1 MGCLSMRTSL
11 KDIAEYTGL
20 SKTAVSLH
28 LNKHQLAGRLSA
40 ATRAKIDEAV
50 KKFDYVPSYTA
61 RALSSGKTMT
71 IGFVVADL
79 TLPYSSLAAA
89 TLIDETGKHD
99 VQLLISATKYSPEK
113 EIKCLEELRNRHAD
127 GIIYSL
133 AMDTEVCNRL
143 AEAHYPMVRVFDR
156 DDRFHSIENDFTEA
170 VQKSVEYF
178 RGSGAE
184 KITLIAYS
192 DVIRYDAQ
200 EMCSSFIKACEGA
213 GCKSSIEPVNSLDA
227 ASINSCLERISRNP
241 PDFLIVQGPLCM
253 TVLAHRLR
261 IYQNKLPRIINIID
275 NWEPPPLRDEMLVG
289 IIMCYPDK
297 IVKTAVD
304 TLLRLID
311 KPDDDTIP
319 RLVREPAEFL
329 LSWTGDS
336 REEDGID
343 EVKRLMGYNGAHN
356 WTQA

>member
-1 MGCLSMRTSL
+1 MRTSL

-79 TLPYSSLAAA
+79 TLPYSSLMAA
-89 TLIDETGKHD
+89 TLIDETSKHD
-99 VQLLISATKYSPEK
+99 VQLLISATKYSAEK
-113 EIKCLEELRNRHAD
+113 EIKCLEDLRNRHAD

-133 AMDTEVCNRL
+133 AMDAEVCNRL
-143 AEAHYPMVRVFDR
+143 ASAHYPMVRVFSR
-156 DDRFHSIENDFTEA
+156 DDRFHSVENDFTEA
-170 VQKSVEYF
+170 MRKSVEYF
-178 RGSGAE
+178 RRNGAE
-184 KITLIAYS
+184 EITMIAYS
-192 DVIRYDAQ
+192 DE
-200 EMCSSFIKACEGA
+200 EMCNSFIKACEGA

-227 ASINSCLERISRNP
+227 ASINSCIERISRNP

-253 TVLAHRLR
+253 TVLKQRLQR
-261 IYQNKLPRIINIID
+261 YQNKFPRIINIID

-289 IIMCYPDK
+289 VIMCYPDK

-304 TLLRLID
+304 ILLRLIN
-311 KPDDDTIP
+311 KPEDDNLP
-319 RLVREPAEFL
+319 LLVKEPADFL

-336 REEDGID
+336 CEKDAID
-343 EVKRLMGYNGAHN
+343 EVKRLMGYSGAHN